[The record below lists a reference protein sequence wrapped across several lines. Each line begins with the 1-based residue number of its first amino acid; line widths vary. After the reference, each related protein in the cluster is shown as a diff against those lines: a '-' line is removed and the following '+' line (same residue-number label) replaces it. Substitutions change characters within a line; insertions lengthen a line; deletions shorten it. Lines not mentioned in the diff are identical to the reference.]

1 MKNGIE
7 DRLSPLSSDKI
18 NFSETIIKELKTEA
32 IQKQKVVSNPQKERL
47 TKDVRYQEHSE
58 VTLACTK
65 HIDHKIWQ
73 PGVTSNLLCG
83 QWPLTIRD

>member
-32 IQKQKVVSNPQKERL
+32 IQKTESRV
-47 TKDVRYQEHSE
+47 
-58 VTLACTK
+58 
-65 HIDHKIWQ
+65 
-73 PGVTSNLLCG
+73 
-83 QWPLTIRD
+83 